1 MYCGSDYSEATSCGS
16 PCPLGGGI
24 GECPDGQS
32 CWAEVECNPWAAAD
46 TTTTQLT
53 SVEVTVE
60 IDDNGNDEPISEDSE
75 LSDVT
80 IDADDAEVIEPMS
93 TPQEEEEPDEEL
105 SDVSEI
111 SIKDAVVEE
120 PPDVFPPC

>member
-1 MYCGSDYSEATSCGS
+1 LNKKQKCPKPCPNGDECGTATCYEDSPCEVQGQSAPGFVKQDTTKMYCGSDYSEATSCGS

-60 IDDNGNDEPISEDSE
+60 IDD
-75 LSDVT
+75 
-80 IDADDAEVIEPMS
+80 
-93 TPQEEEEPDEEL
+93 
-105 SDVSEI
+105 
-111 SIKDAVVEE
+111 
-120 PPDVFPPC
+120 